1 MFKCNV
7 VLSCFLSGLY
17 KKIFMLN
24 GITQRKSNIPKF
36 TEMNIIRCSNR
47 NKYLRNILL
56 VFEQKSVYR

>member
-17 KKIFMLN
+17 KKKIMLN

-56 VFEQKSVYR
+56 VSEQKFIDD

>member
-17 KKIFMLN
+17 NFFFMLN

-36 TEMNIIRCSNR
+36 TEINIIRCSNR

-56 VFEQKSVYR
+56 VSEQKFIDD

>member
-17 KKIFMLN
+17 NFFFMLN
-24 GITQRKSNIPKF
+24 GITQRKSNIPK

-47 NKYLRNILL
+47 NKYLQKILL
-56 VFEQKSVYR
+56 VSEQKFIDD